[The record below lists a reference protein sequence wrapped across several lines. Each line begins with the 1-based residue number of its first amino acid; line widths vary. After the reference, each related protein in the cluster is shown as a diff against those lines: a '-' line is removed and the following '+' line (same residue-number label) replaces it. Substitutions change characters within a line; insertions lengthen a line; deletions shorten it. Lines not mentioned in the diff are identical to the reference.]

1 MEGAPAAGALP
12 LQRLAIV
19 AHELRRPLLP
29 IGVAAALLSRSAGDP
44 VKLARLQ
51 RTIELQVGLLS
62 RVIADLTETT
72 RAATGNLAIER
83 RAIVTTAFVEH
94 AVDACRPV
102 LDARR
107 QSLRM
112 RLPNGVFEL
121 WADAER
127 LTQVLINLLGNASKF
142 SGDGTT
148 IGLSMR
154 VRGDALLLSVSDRG
168 IGIEPDEQVSMFK
181 LFSQGARARRFR
193 TGGLGIGLWV
203 VREIVLAH
211 GGQVTATSAGKGCGT
226 RFVVALPIATSGGT

>member
-1 MEGAPAAGALP
+1 MGGAPAVGALEV
-12 LQRLAIV
+12 QRLAIV

-29 IGVAAALLSRSAGDP
+29 IGVAAALLSRSADDP

-72 RAATGNLAIER
+72 QAATGNLAVER
-83 RAIVTTAFVEH
+83 RPMVTTAFVER
-94 AVDACRPV
+94 AVDACRPM

-112 RLPNGVFEL
+112 RLPNGPFEL
-121 WADAER
+121 QADAER

-142 SGDGTT
+142 SGDGTP
-148 IGLSMR
+148 IDLCMR
-154 VRGDALLLSVSDRG
+154 VRDDAVLLSVSDRG

-181 LFSQGARARRFR
+181 LFSQGARAKRFR
-193 TGGLGIGLWV
+193 NGGLGIGLWV
-203 VREIVLAH
+203 VRQIVLAH
-211 GGQVTATSAGKGCGT
+211 AGQVTATSAGRGRGT
-226 RFVVALPIATSGGT
+226 RFAVTLPIATHGGT